1 MSEEF
6 EACGSFVRTKR
17 TPDGCGGRLV
27 AECAHC
33 NGFGEQTAQLFA
45 AAPRMLAALKEIEA
59 YAKRDG
65 DLVGQA
71 IASIAGEA
79 IGKAERNSA

>member
-17 TPDGCGGRLV
+17 LPDGSGGLLV
-27 AECAHC
+27 AECAYC

-45 AAPRMLAALKEIEA
+45 AAPRMLAALKEIED

-65 DLVGQA
+65 ELVGQA
-71 IASIAGEA
+71 IASIASET
-79 IGKAERNSA
+79 IGKVEKGQV

>member
-1 MSEEF
+1 MTEEF

-17 TPDGCGGRLV
+17 PPDDTSGDLV
-27 AECAHC
+27 AECAHS
-33 NGFGEQTAQLFA
+33 NGFGEQTAKLFA
-45 AAPRMLAALKEIEA
+45 AAPLMLVALKEIEA

>member
-17 TPDGCGGRLV
+17 TPDGGGLLV

-33 NGFGEQTAQLFA
+33 NGFGEQTAKLFA

-79 IGKAERNSA
+79 VGKAERIEP

>member
-17 TPDGCGGRLV
+17 LQDGSGGLLV

-33 NGFGEQTAQLFA
+33 NGFGEQTARLFA
-45 AAPRMLAALKEIEA
+45 VAPAMLTALKEIEA

-71 IASIAGEA
+71 IASIASET
-79 IGKAERNSA
+79 IGKVEKGQV

>member
-17 TPDGCGGRLV
+17 APDGSGGLLV
-27 AECAHC
+27 AECAHS

-45 AAPRMLAALKEIEA
+45 AAPAMLAALKEIA
-59 YAKRDG
+59 GYATPVEQE
-65 DLVGQA
+65 LNA
-71 IASIAGEA
+71 ASAAKGANDEQ
-79 IGKAERNSA
+79 

>member
-17 TPDGCGGRLV
+17 APDGSGGLLV

-33 NGFGEQTAQLFA
+33 NGFGEQTAKLFS
-45 AAPRMLAALKEIEA
+45 AAPLMLAALKEIEA

-79 IGKAERNSA
+79 IGKVERGQG

>member
-1 MSEEF
+1 MEEF

-17 TPDGCGGRLV
+17 LSDGGGGLLV

-33 NGFGEQTAQLFA
+33 NGFGERTAKLFA
-45 AAPRMLAALKEIEA
+45 MAPLMLTALKEIEA

-79 IGKAERNSA
+79 IEKVEREQG